1 MERDALT
8 QRYRH
13 LKVKLRKTHLCGFY
27 FRQRCLHFKEHCY
40 HAHGHSDLVRMS
52 SHQILALRQELFNIK
67 QTLGTMKNTVL
78 FNEKSKRFEIY
89 KSKDFNKLREI
100 RAGGTAADGSSLEQG
115 EDVAENGEDNEE
127 EAEEGEEAKVLQ
139 VDPLKAMKRSLGN
152 LNLDDCRIIERIEWA
167 STLNKFDMNKAL
179 DSDDEGNLVKRKSRT
194 KPELNIVRPW
204 QNTIMVNFLK
214 KLFEEAGE
222 RVLLKSEVLEKYN
235 ESGVPITWPR
245 IATFNVFFEK
255 KTILPPYA
263 PTDKKTVLLP
273 LKSPKENLEE
283 LEQSIL
289 GILTEKIDQL

>member
-1 MERDALT
+1 MT
-8 QRYRH
+8 
-13 LKVKLRKTHLCGFY
+13 
-27 FRQRCLHFKEHCY
+27 
-40 HAHGHSDLVRMS
+40 
-52 SHQILALRQELFNIK
+52 
-67 QTLGTMKNTVL
+67 
-78 FNEKSKRFEIY
+78 
-89 KSKDFNKLREI
+89 NKLCQTYSNSVYLSI
-100 RAGGTAADGSSLEQG
+100 RFI
-115 EDVAENGEDNEE
+115 
-127 EAEEGEEAKVLQ
+127 
-139 VDPLKAMKRSLGN
+139 
-152 LNLDDCRIIERIEWA
+152 DDCKIIERIEWA
-167 STLNKFDMNKAL
+167 STLNKFDM
-179 DSDDEGNLVKRKSRT
+179 NLVKRKSRT

-204 QNTIMVNFLK
+204 QNIIMVNFLK